1 MNFFRQ
7 EKNIKLTVEK
17 LKKLCYNEHAI
28 LVCSLFCFWRCFMKA
43 AIYIRVSTDAQFEEG
58 YSVDAQKEQL
68 TGYCI
73 SKGIKKY
80 DYYID
85 GGWSGSN
92 IERPEMERLMKDVKD
107 GKISHV
113 IVYKLDRLSRSQKDT
128 LDLIED
134 LFMPNNVDF
143 VSLTESLDTS
153 TPMGRAMIGILAA
166 FAQLERENIRMRTRM
181 GMNERV
187 KDGYWMGGGRVP
199 FGYDYD
205 KNQGILVPNKDAE
218 KVRRIYDLYIQ
229 GYSPQNIANMLGLK
243 YDKLAIQIL
252 KRKSNYGII
261 EYNGVEYQ
269 GRHEPIISKEIY
281 DKAMNAMIDR
291 SITRTSTSDY
301 LLTGLVYCG
310 KCGAKMR
317 YQKWG
322 NKGSKLVCYSQQSS
336 KPYLVK
342 DKDCEQPKLWVDEVE
357 DIVIKRLLSLKE
369 ERREMTPVDYN
380 SSAIELLTYQ
390 KEEIEKKIKRL
401 YNLYSESTDELLLE
415 TINENKI
422 HLEKINNKL
431 KNELKQQNII
441 AMRRTIKDAVDNLD
455 SQWDYMTQKEKQA
468 LVRTL
473 VSKVIIIDEMVK
485 VELAI

>member
-1 MNFFRQ
+1 
-7 EKNIKLTVEK
+7 
-17 LKKLCYNEHAI
+17 
-28 LVCSLFCFWRCFMKA
+28 MKA

-68 TGYCI
+68 TAYCV
-73 SKGIKKY
+73 SKGIKNY
-80 DYYID
+80 EYYVD

-92 IERPEMERLMKDVKD
+92 IERPEMERLIEDVRE
-107 GKISHV
+107 GKVSHV
-113 IVYKLDRLSRSQKDT
+113 VVYKLDRLSRSQKDT
-128 LDLIED
+128 LYLIED
-134 LFMPNNVDF
+134 VFMPNNVDF

-153 TPMGRAMIGILAA
+153 TPIGRTMIGILAA
-166 FAQLERENIRMRTRM
+166 FAQLERETIRMRTRM

-187 KDGYWMGGGRVP
+187 KEGYWMGGGRVP

-218 KVRRIYDLYIQ
+218 KVRKIYNLYIQ

-243 YDKLAIQIL
+243 YDRLAIQIL

-269 GRHEPIISKEIY
+269 GKHEPIISKEKY
-281 DKAMNAMIDR
+281 DRAMSAMIDR

-322 NKGSKLVCYSQQSS
+322 KWIKLVCYSQQKS
-336 KPYLVK
+336 KPYLIK
-342 DKDCEQPKLWVDEVE
+342 DPDCDQERLYADEVE
-357 DIVIKRLLSLKE
+357 NIVIKRLLSLKE
-369 ERREMTPVDYN
+369 ERREMTAIDYN

-401 YNLYSESTDELLLE
+401 YNLYSESEDDLLLE
-415 TINENKI
+415 TINENKLQ
-422 HLEKINNKL
+422 LEKINVKL
-431 KNELKQQNII
+431 KNEVKQKNII
-441 AMRRTIKDAVDNLD
+441 SMRRTIKEAIDNLD
-455 SQWDYMTQKEKQA
+455 SQWDYMTQKEKQT

-473 VSKVIIIDEMVK
+473 VDKVIITGESVK
-485 VELAI
+485 VELSI

>member
-1 MNFFRQ
+1 
-7 EKNIKLTVEK
+7 
-17 LKKLCYNEHAI
+17 
-28 LVCSLFCFWRCFMKA
+28 MKV

-68 TGYCI
+68 TAYCV
-73 SKGIKKY
+73 SKGLKTY

-92 IERPEMERLMKDVKD
+92 IERPEMERLMRDVKK
-107 GKISHV
+107 GEISHV

-128 LDLIED
+128 LYLIED

-143 VSLTESLDTS
+143 ISLTESLDTS

-243 YDKLAIQIL
+243 YDRLAVQIL

-261 EYNGVEYQ
+261 EYNGIEYQ
-269 GRHEPIISKEIY
+269 GRHTPIISKEIY
-281 DKAMNAMIDR
+281 NKAMRAMIDR

-322 NKGSKLVCYSQQSS
+322 KMGAKLVCYSQQTS
-336 KPYLVK
+336 KPYLIK
-342 DKDCEQPKLWVDEVE
+342 NENCDQSKLWANEVE
-357 DIVIKRLLSLKE
+357 DIVVKRLFLLKE
-369 ERREMTPVDYN
+369 ERQEMTAVDYN
-380 SSAIELLTYQ
+380 TSAIELLTYQ

-401 YNLYSESTDELLLE
+401 YNLYSESTDDLLLE

-422 HLEKINNKL
+422 NLEKINIKL
-431 KNELKQQNII
+431 QSELKQQNIVSV
-441 AMRRTIKDAVDNLD
+441 RKRIKDSIDNLS
-455 SQWDYMTQKEKQA
+455 SQWDFMTQKEKQT
-468 LVRTL
+468 LVRSL
-473 VSKVIIIDEMVK
+473 VNKVIITDESVK
-485 VELAI
+485 IELSI